1 MGKPLKKWIITTR
14 IYRLWH
20 REVDPNPSQQ
30 PKKNGL
36 KKREQKDASS
46 YGTSLQ
52 NNLGTR
58 EQQ

>member
-30 PKKNGL
+30 PKKKTI
-36 KKREQKDASS
+36 KKKGSKKKQVHMEPAYKII
-46 YGTSLQ
+46 
-52 NNLGTR
+52 
-58 EQQ
+58 